1 MQRSCRD
8 DLEET
13 REPQDRK
20 LTEAATVSFS
30 PRYGTRVVCRE
41 ELNED
46 NGAAAEDGGENEAV
60 GGENGC
66 SSWEKTP
73 LDIRVRE
80 ENTLVDQ

>member
-1 MQRSCRD
+1 
-8 DLEET
+8 
-13 REPQDRK
+13 
-20 LTEAATVSFS
+20 
-30 PRYGTRVVCRE
+30 VVCRE